1 VADAVTDAVRTV
13 DGDEQPSVAVRVTAA
28 MSDLDIGALFGEQ
41 VGRLAEHL
49 AAAGVE
55 PAGPVYARY
64 HEFGPDRA
72 DIEFGIPVATPPTG
86 LDPLDGA
93 PAGEI
98 VASVLPG
105 GPLATTL
112 HVGPYP
118 ELGQAYT
125 RLEAWLAQH
134 GRSGSGGPWE
144 SYVVMPGEVDGDPTR
159 LRTELY
165 WPLAP
170 AG

>member
-1 VADAVTDAVRTV
+1 VADPVTDAVRTV
-13 DGDEQPSVAVRVTAA
+13 DLAEQPSIAVRITAA
-28 MSDLDIGALFGEQ
+28 MTDLDIGALFGEQ

-49 AAAGVE
+49 AGAEVE

-64 HEFGPDRA
+64 HEFGPERA
-72 DIEFGIPVATPPTG
+72 DIEFGIPVAVPLTG
-86 LDPLDGA
+86 LEPLDGS

-105 GPLATTL
+105 GSLATTL

-118 ELGQAYT
+118 ELGQAYA
-125 RLEAWLAQH
+125 RLEAWLAEH

-144 SYVVMPGEVDGDPTR
+144 SYVVMPGDVEGDPTR